1 MGIASLV
8 LGIVSLVLGWIPFIC
23 FIALITAI
31 IGLILGI
38 VDTIAKNKAKDR
50 KMGISMAGLI
60 TSAIAIPMIIFM
72 SIVSF
77 VVIIEETPTNRT
89 HDWDR
94 DYYDEYDLD
103 DYFTNRYQNRKKYN
117 TLDYQD
123 YERL

>member
-38 VDTIAKNKAKDR
+38 IDTIAKNKAKDR

-89 HDWDR
+89 YDWDR